1 LTAPSK
7 LAAKEMDRLG
17 ISMYDTNGRFIGME
31 GAAQELQEKL
41 GSLSAAQ
48 RNAAL
53 EIIFGREAM
62 TGATVLYKGGA
73 AAVRDWTDKVND
85 QGFAAEQ
92 AGKLMDNLAGDVE
105 KLKGSLETAFIS
117 SGSGANDGLRAIVS
131 TVDGAVDAFNGL
143 PGPVQKSTV
152 VIAAVGGAA
161 LIATAGLLKL
171 VGAAA
176 AAKVNLAA
184 LGVSAATTKASLVA
198 VGKVGA
204 AAAGLYALGQ
214 AADEIN
220 SSVGDSAV
228 TVADLSKALEELGK
242 RGQSEIQVGK
252 FGKGFEDIGK
262 QLKELS
268 QADLLDRFNDA
279 QASFL
284 NFIQLRDL
292 PEGRQNRGKILEDF
306 RRLDAELTRMV
317 NSGNLEG
324 AQEQFGLLNQKAIAG
339 GAGVNQL
346 ARHLPQYEAAVA
358 QAGQTTED
366 AAGAADGYTASQRG
380 ALAASK
386 ALEAGQEGL
395 KTALDAASNA
405 FLVGR
410 SASRD
415 YQAAIDAAKESAKT
429 NGETL
434 DENTEKGRA
443 NAASLDALAT
453 SSLAYLGTLT
463 GPNGEATPKFN
474 RALEDSRVRLIAAA
488 RGFGMGEAAAKAYA
502 AKILDV
508 PAEAV
513 TRVTLL
519 NARNA
524 IAQITTLRENLGR
537 IPGSKTVFFRVEGL
551 RGLQSAAA
559 NARDIASADGNIIRY
574 YGSGGVENHV
584 AQIAR
589 PKNTV
594 RIWAEPETGG
604 EAYIPLAPS
613 KRQRSKAILKQ
624 TAGILGMQAFAAGG
638 FSSPFGASDVQQRY
652 TALLPQPITPQQYAA
667 AMKAAADAQGR
678 TANAADRLRAA
689 ERDLTRTRRDSPRD
703 AGKIRDAED
712 DLNKARRAHAAARR
726 AESAA
731 EAKAA
736 DATRRKNAGRGF
748 NLGLYINALGQTTRQ
763 AESYRRN
770 LSAVSRRGGSD
781 LAAALEAMGADGAPL
796 IAALVRASP
805 AQFKRV
811 ANLLRRLDPSAFGGG
826 QKVTRFAA
834 GGIAPATMGGW
845 RVFGEAGSDEA
856 FIPLDRSK
864 QARSR
869 MLTADVAG
877 RLGGQVTW
885 STHRVIPGA
894 TGVSAA
900 PSSSVASGAGVS
912 MNVGT
917 VQLLRGGPEDV
928 ANDVMFR
935 VRQLGG

>member
-1 LTAPSK
+1 MMTGFGGNRSIVIGLHLDPRGVRAGLAVARREMTDFARAGAEASRKHKRAYDDVANGIGAAGLALGAFAAVAVVSFARFDKAMSRAGAGTQATASQMTALRAAAIRAGADTAFSATQAADAITEMGKAGVSVQDILGGGLKGTLALAAAGELEVARASEIAATTMTQFGLTGKDVGHVADVLAAGAGKAQGSVEDLAQGLKFVGPVAAQAGITLEQTTGVLAEFASQGIIGEQAGTTFRSVLASLTAPSK

-508 PAEAV
+508 PARRRCSSAWRVYGACRARRRTPETLPPRTATSSATTAPAESRTMSRRSRGRR
-513 TRVTLL
+513 TR
-519 NARNA
+519 
-524 IAQITTLRENLGR
+524 
-537 IPGSKTVFFRVEGL
+537 S
-551 RGLQSAAA
+551 
-559 NARDIASADGNIIRY
+559 
-574 YGSGGVENHV
+574 GSG
-584 AQIAR
+584 
-589 PKNTV
+589 
-594 RIWAEPETGG
+594 
-604 EAYIPLAPS
+604 PS
-613 KRQRSKAILKQ
+613 
-624 TAGILGMQAFAAGG
+624 
-638 FSSPFGASDVQQRY
+638 
-652 TALLPQPITPQQYAA
+652 
-667 AMKAAADAQGR
+667 
-678 TANAADRLRAA
+678 
-689 ERDLTRTRRDSPRD
+689 RRR
-703 AGKIRDAED
+703 
-712 DLNKARRAHAAARR
+712 AARR
-726 AESAA
+726 TSRW
-731 EAKAA
+731 
-736 DATRRKNAGRGF
+736 RRPSGSGR
-748 NLGLYINALGQTTRQ
+748 
-763 AESYRRN
+763 RR
-770 LSAVSRRGGSD
+770 S
-781 LAAALEAMGADGAPL
+781 
-796 IAALVRASP
+796 
-805 AQFKRV
+805 
-811 ANLLRRLDPSAFGGG
+811 
-826 QKVTRFAA
+826 
-834 GGIAPATMGGW
+834 
-845 RVFGEAGSDEA
+845 
-856 FIPLDRSK
+856 
-864 QARSR
+864 
-869 MLTADVAG
+869 
-877 RLGGQVTW
+877 
-885 STHRVIPGA
+885 
-894 TGVSAA
+894 
-900 PSSSVASGAGVS
+900 
-912 MNVGT
+912 
-917 VQLLRGGPEDV
+917 
-928 ANDVMFR
+928 
-935 VRQLGG
+935 